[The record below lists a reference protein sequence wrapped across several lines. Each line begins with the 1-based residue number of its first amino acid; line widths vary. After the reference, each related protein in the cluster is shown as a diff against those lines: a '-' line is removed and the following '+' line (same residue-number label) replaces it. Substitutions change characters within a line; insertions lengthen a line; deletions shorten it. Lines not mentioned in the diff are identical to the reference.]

1 MTWSVFIQTMRQG
14 VTNRASVATRRANP
28 QRSGASTTR
37 NNSIQTPTVNKT
49 DAAKENLADRRD
61 YYSIDVSEYLILSIM
76 LHPEIHSIQRQ
87 VMVLT

>member
-49 DAAKENLADRRD
+49 DAAKEVIGLAG
-61 YYSIDVSEYLILSIM
+61 LL
-76 LHPEIHSIQRQ
+76 Q
-87 VMVLT
+87 VHGPSFRVCN